1 MRGIVL
7 GLHLLTTVV
16 VYGYAQDTTMTVT
29 DTAVTNQP
37 ESVHETARTVE
48 KPELMVYAEP
58 YTLYA
63 GVQIGI
69 VSGAVSTET
78 AERRK
83 SNPNFWILPTYG
95 AVVTAPIGKGSR
107 IRGRLEAGVWTTGT
121 RTRPYEFYGGM
132 SNYEGYF
139 VERYTYFTVAPY
151 INLSGILVGVGF
163 DFPLKGEMW
172 NPKLD
177 VDPHV
182 VDRSTMKVAMD
193 FRLGGSITAWETDLG
208 VLNVELL
215 GYYLFSGVYDDDKYP
230 YGVGA
235 TDGRGT
241 VPTNQNELKNQT
253 IKNLIPAGGHLGI
266 SYQFKIGL

>member
-1 MRGIVL
+1 MRGILL
-7 GLHLLTTVV
+7 GLQMLAMVA
-16 VYGYAQDTTMTVT
+16 VYGNAQDTTETVRDFA
-29 DTAVTNQP
+29 DTSHGEPVYISSRQ
-37 ESVHETARTVE
+37 VE
-48 KPELMVYAEP
+48 NKEITTYSEP
-58 YTLYA
+58 YTLFVGA
-63 GVQIGI
+63 QVGI

-83 SNPNFWILPTYG
+83 ANPDFWFLPTYG
-95 AVVTAPIGKGSR
+95 AVITAPISNGSR
-107 IRGRLEAGVWTTGT
+107 IRGRLDAGVWTTGT
-121 RTRPYEFYGGM
+121 RNRPYEFYGGT

-139 VERYTYFTVAPY
+139 VERYTYFTIAPY
-151 INLSGILVGVGF
+151 VNLSGILVGVGF

-193 FRLGGSITAWETDLG
+193 FRVGGSITAWETDLG
-208 VLNVELL
+208 ILNVELL
-215 GYYLFSGVYDDDKYP
+215 AYYMFSGVYVDGKYP

-241 VPTNQNELKNQT
+241 VPTNQVELKNQT
-253 IKNLIPAGGHLGI
+253 FKNMIPAGAQLGI
-266 SYQFKIGL
+266 SYQFKLGL